1 MGESGGDGDDGAV
14 GHGGGGDGSFGH
26 LHMSIWG
33 ADRGILIKGSEF
45 TFKSHECSFLMH
57 IVIILSSSPMT
68 FDTPKTNTTLEG
80 KFGTLN

>member
-45 TFKSHECSFLMH
+45 TFKSHECSSLMH
-57 IVIILSSSPMT
+57 TAKYNVIILSSSPMT
-68 FDTPKTNTTLEG
+68 FDTPKTNTT
-80 KFGTLN
+80 